1 MTIKY
6 LKGDVLKAA
15 LLKNEKVVIPH
26 ICNNMGGWGAGFVV
40 AISNI
45 WPGPEKS
52 YREWSRDPDSFRLGN
67 LELVQVTPNIRICNM
82 IAQDNFPTSYR
93 RIAVDYQALETCLQ
107 KLAKALPEDV
117 LIMMP
122 RIGCGIGGGNWEEV
136 ERIINKTLDNFQVE
150 VYTL

>member
-1 MTIKY
+1 
-6 LKGDVLKAA
+6 
-15 LLKNEKVVIPH
+15 
-26 ICNNMGGWGAGFVV
+26 MGGWGAGFVV

-45 WPGPEKS
+45 WPRPEKS

-67 LELVQVTPNIRICNM
+67 LELVQVTPDIRICNM
-82 IAQDNFPTSYR
+82 IAQDGFVTRYR
-93 RIAVDYQALETCLQ
+93 KRAVDYQALETCLQ
-107 KLAKALPEDV
+107 KLAKVLPADN

-136 ERIINKTLDNFQVE
+136 ENIINKTLDNFQVE

>member
-1 MTIKY
+1 MIKY

-45 WPGPEKS
+45 WSGPEKS

-67 LELVQVTPNIRICNM
+67 LELVQVTPDIRICNM
-82 IAQDNFPTSYR
+82 IAQDGFVTRYR
-93 RIAVDYQALETCLQ
+93 KRAVDYKALETCL
-107 KLAKALPEDV
+107 KKISDHV
-117 LIMMP
+117 SKDNIIMMP
-122 RIGCGIGGGNWEEV
+122 RIGCGLGGGNWKEIEE
-136 ERIINKTLDNFQVE
+136 IINKTLNEFQIE
-150 VYTL
+150 VYSL